1 MDKFKPEDEDTVLDK
16 VIFYRWIGSFCLG
29 PIWGILGIQGLFGI
43 ALYGLIIVMLSLM
56 IVKNHR
62 YDKFCLKIFFRNY
75 LIL

>member
-1 MDKFKPEDEDTVLDK
+1 MDKFKPEDEDMVLDK

-29 PIWGILGIQGLFGI
+29 PIWGLLGIQGLFGI

-62 YDKFCLKIFFRNY
+62 YDLKYCSRIFLRK
-75 LIL
+75 